1 MSPSSKIAGGL
12 FAAALLAGLAAP
24 ADAATRSRLDCHAQ
38 LAGQDVS
45 ATARFERI
53 GQRRKFTVEVEAAVR
68 SSFRPGDILII
79 EVDNVRVGRIRLVR
93 RAVNLVGD
101 LNVDTTAT
109 AGDQARP
116 FPPQFPAVSA
126 GTVVEAGPMRCALQR
141 R

>member
-1 MSPSSKIAGGL
+1 MSVSSKILGGL
-12 FAAALLAGLAAP
+12 LAAGLLAGLAGP
-24 ADAATRSRLDCHAQ
+24 VDAATRSRLECRAQ

-45 ATARFERI
+45 STARFERI
-53 GQRRKFTVEVEAAVR
+53 GQRRKFTVEVEASPR
-68 SSFRPGDILII
+68 SSFRAGDILLV
-79 EVDNVRVGRIRLVR
+79 EVANVQVGRIRLVR
-93 RAVNLVGD
+93 RAADLVGD
-101 LNVDTTAT
+101 LNFDTAAT